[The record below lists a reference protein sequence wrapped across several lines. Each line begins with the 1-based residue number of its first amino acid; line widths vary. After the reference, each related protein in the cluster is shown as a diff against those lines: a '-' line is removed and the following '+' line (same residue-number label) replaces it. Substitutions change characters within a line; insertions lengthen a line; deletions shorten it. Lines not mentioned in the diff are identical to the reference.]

1 MPLLYANFA
10 GPQSALRARLTHQNT
25 THASQALG
33 CKLIA
38 CSALYG
44 TAVHLYG
51 KSVDRTSPTCYR
63 LFLRLLADPAA
74 LSHLPKL
81 SSDREV
87 LHPAYRHTFAITRPV
102 LLDCCTVHHTLR
114 SSQHRGSFA
123 GHAGAASLC
132 GLSGSCIAPDSS
144 GAAQHSCCSAVLK
157 TAQHQ
162 FVALLGALT
171 PVQASGAGNTAP
183 TTHVIA
189 SAVLVDHLVLAL

>member
-1 MPLLYANFA
+1 MPLLYADFA
-10 GPQSALRARLTHQNT
+10 GPQSALRARLTHHNT

-87 LHPAYRHTFAITRPV
+87 LHPAYRHTFAITHPV

-114 SSQHRGSFA
+114 SSQHRGSF
-123 GHAGAASLC
+123 AGAASLC

-183 TTHVIA
+183 TTHVVS